1 MPPHQPEPTPTSM
14 FPRWEL
20 GQPYSC
26 IRQPAWLDLG
36 AREAPDLDATAPRAT
51 TAGKRTPSA
60 LPVCRLA
67 SHPRL
72 CSGRPPTAS
81 GHRETPLQLPLQLR
95 TLGSRSRATLPP
107 SLCLRGIPATCLGG
121 AAKPKER
128 GCFRLG
134 EREHTTRF
142 GLMFV

>member
-14 FPRWEL
+14 FPRWDNPTAASANRHGWTL
-20 GQPYSC
+20 
-26 IRQPAWLDLG
+26 
-36 AREAPDLDATAPRAT
+36 ARARPQSWTPLLPPRAT

-81 GHRETPLQLPLQLR
+81 GHRETPRQLPLQLR